1 MSEPHTDSTPL
12 IRTEADMLRLVGLR
26 TVMREDLRQHRGGW
40 LKPGFQALLFHRLG
54 VYSSVCRQPLRA
66 ALLIVNKV
74 GFLLCRNFYGIELPR
89 SVNVGRRLE
98 LGHQHGIVIHTYAR
112 IGDDCVIRQGV
123 TFGAGIEW
131 IVGQGP
137 VIGDRVHFG
146 VGTVVVGNVT
156 IGDDVTIGPNCVIS
170 RDVPANCTLFVP
182 PPRMI
187 PKVNPEPS
195 SQHGVRSEVLRAD
208 GTHECR

>member
-1 MSEPHTDSTPL
+1 
-12 IRTEADMLRLVGLR
+12 MLKAVGLR
-26 TVMREDLRQHRGGW
+26 AVIGEDLRQHRGGW
-40 LKPGFQALLFHRLG
+40 LKPGFQALLVHRLG
-54 VYSSVCRQPLRA
+54 VFSSVCRQPLRA
-66 ALLIVNKV
+66 ALLIVSKV
-74 GFLLCRNFYGIELPR
+74 GFLLCRNVYGIELPR

-98 LGHQHGIVIHTYAR
+98 LGHQHGIVIHTHAR

-123 TFGAGIEW
+123 TFGAGIGW
-131 IVGQGP
+131 IEGQGP
-137 VIGDRVHFG
+137 VIGNRVHFG

-187 PKVNPEPS
+187 PKQTPEPS
-195 SQHGVRSEVLRAD
+195 ASLGSDPESPDRMEPKNVVNA
-208 GTHECR
+208 